1 MNEYELKYKLLMGFI
16 KSILESDDTT
26 YATLDKIKS
35 VFNNIKLNF
44 FVFFEKM

>member
-35 VFNNIKLNF
+35 VF
-44 FVFFEKM
+44 KMFNEIGDER